1 MSLSKHADASY
12 PTPSRHA
19 LAELAR
25 VVGSHSPSRLLKPD
39 TDAAEELHDAARLLA
54 DEARGRDPVRAERL
68 LIGLR
73 GAWRALPEVR
83 RLADRQTDAALWDR
97 LTMLCVEE
105 FYAPASYELRI
116 VPPADLPVARGLE
129 RRSEV
134 R

>member
-1 MSLSKHADASY
+1 MSFSSDADY
-12 PTPSRHA
+12 PTPSRRA

-25 VVGSHSPSRLLKPD
+25 VVGSHPPSRLLRRD

-83 RLADRQTDAALWDR
+83 RLSDGRTGAALWDR

-105 FYAPASYELRI
+105 FYAPATSTLRI
-116 VPPADLPVARGLE
+116 GPPADLPVGRGLE
-129 RRSEV
+129 ERREEL